1 MVVIPVLPEQVIAMP
16 ANVIG
21 SPSEPNW
28 TEIYKINSTLYKGWE
43 SATPLLST
51 MHKQIEAFCCAASHA
66 RQSWA
71 SGLKSAH
78 ALMSG

>member
-1 MVVIPVLPEQVIAMP
+1 M
-16 ANVIG
+16 IG

-51 MHKQIEAFCCAASHA
+51 THKQIEAFCCAASSNLIVA
-66 RQSWA
+66 AGGSSIRVWA
-71 SGLKSAH
+71 GSGYDVNLEPGKGLA
-78 ALMSG
+78 